1 MSKLKVLVMGKMAQ
15 SAIDKLAEYADFDE
29 IMRDDT
35 LSQAELEKHLQGKSA
50 IICEPLDKI
59 SPELLDAC
67 PQLKHISNR
76 AVGFDNIELEEA
88 TKRDVLVTNTPGVL
102 DNATADLA
110 FALLLACARRVVEA
124 DRYIR
129 AGRWK
134 GFGSSLMLGPDLY
147 GKTIGIVG
155 IGRIGTAFAKRAKAF
170 GLEIVYTRTSPP
182 GALDQSLTEE
192 FGARRVELEELLSVS
207 DFISIHC
214 PLNQSTRKLIGARQL
229 DMMKPGCILINTAR
243 GAIIDQAA
251 LMDHLR
257 TGKIAGAG
265 LDVFENEPN
274 VPHELM
280 EMENVVLTP
289 HIASAC
295 VETRRMMAELA
306 VKAVI
311 DASHGRRPT
320 HLLNP
325 FSWDKFTSKLEMR
338 AGSNG

>member
-15 SAIDKLAEYADFDE
+15 SAIDKLAENAEFEE

-35 LSQAELEKHLQGKSA
+35 LPQETLEKHLAGKFA
-50 IICEPLDKI
+50 IICEPLDKL
-59 SPELLDAC
+59 SPELLDSC
-67 PQLKHISNR
+67 KDLRHISNR
-76 AVGFDNIELEEA
+76 AVGFDNIDLAEA
-88 TKRDVLVTNTPGVL
+88 TKRNILVTNTPGVL

-110 FALLLACARRVVEA
+110 MALLLACTRRVVEA

-155 IGRIGTAFAKRAKAF
+155 IGRIGTAFARRARVF
-170 GLEIVYTRTSPP
+170 GLEIVYTRQSPA
-182 GALDQSLTEE
+182 GQVDHDLTKEL
-192 FGARRVELEELLSVS
+192 GARRVEMEELLAVS
-207 DFISIHC
+207 DFISVHC
-214 PLNQSTRKLIGARQL
+214 PLNQSTRKLIGAHEL
-229 DMMKPGCILINTAR
+229 SMMKPSCILINTAR
-243 GAIIDQAA
+243 GAIIDQEA
-251 LMDHLR
+251 LIDRLQQ
-257 TGKIAGAG
+257 GKLAGAG
-265 LDVFENEPN
+265 LDVFEDEPN
-274 VPHELM
+274 VPAALI

-306 VKAVI
+306 VNAVI
-311 DASHGRRPT
+311 DSYNRRRPV

-325 FSWDKFTSKLEMR
+325 QAWENHIPAVETK